1 MPAEP
6 NQEASCRVP
15 WKLAGGELH
24 CVFPVPGSK
33 EGKQMAQQREVPS
46 SSQCPPAPCTDK
58 LSIMPTAGEKCS
70 VSQLSNAVW
79 VWQGLEEG
87 PVMYLRQCCRILP
100 RGAPDALPVERPRP
114 VNRGGSGNWV
124 RGGHSPTAVTRSAP
138 PPRFCGSL
146 SALILLGHHVQLTA
160 VKGVLITCVCL
171 LYFRADAPLPCLG
184 GRVLLFGL
192 CCSGILP

>member
-124 RGGHSPTAVTRSAP
+124 RGGHSPTAVTRSAL
-138 PPRFCGSL
+138 PPRSVDL
-146 SALILLGHHVQLTA
+146 SAL
-160 VKGVLITCVCL
+160 
-171 LYFRADAPLPCLG
+171 
-184 GRVLLFGL
+184 
-192 CCSGILP
+192 